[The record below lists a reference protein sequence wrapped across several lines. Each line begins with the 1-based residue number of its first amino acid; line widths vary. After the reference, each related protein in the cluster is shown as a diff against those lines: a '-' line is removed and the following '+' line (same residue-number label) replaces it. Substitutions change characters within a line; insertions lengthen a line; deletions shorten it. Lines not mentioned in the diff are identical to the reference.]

1 MRSVL
6 SALSILLAVV
16 LTAAAVPS
24 LWIERN
30 VVDEGGFVRLLEPL
44 RSDAAFQSSLA
55 NSLATTVASAS
66 GVPQA
71 FQPAAARLANEITN
85 GLTTDPG
92 FPGAWDETLRESHRL
107 NFSQAV
113 ASNSTFT
120 LELRPF
126 VDVLLKRLGSG
137 LGVQAGQ
144 APSIQVPVG
153 TPQQRSWL
161 TAAQEAAS
169 YAWPLTVGAVLAF
182 ALGFLFARR
191 RGVALGW
198 SGLGLLLVAA
208 VLAAGAF
215 FASGVASA
223 QGGSGSVATVFATR
237 AGKLFADSFL
247 PWAGVVA
254 LVGAAFLILAIALG
268 ARRRA
273 ASGRR

>member
-1 MRSVL
+1 MRSVF

-24 LWIERN
+24 LWIDRN

-44 RSDAAFQSSLA
+44 RSDSAFQSSLA
-55 NSLATTVASAS
+55 TSLGTTVASAS

-71 FQPAAARLANEITN
+71 FQPAATRLANEITN

-92 FPGAWDETLRESHRL
+92 FPAAWDETLRESHRL
-107 NFSQAV
+107 NFTQAA
-113 ASNSTFT
+113 ASTSAFT

-126 VDVLLKRLGSG
+126 VDVLLKRLGSS

-153 TPQQRSWL
+153 TAQQRSWL

-182 ALGFLFARR
+182 ALGLLFARR

-215 FASGVASA
+215 LASGVASA

-247 PWAGVVA
+247 PWAGIVA
-254 LVGAAFLILAIALG
+254 LVGAACLLLAIALG
-268 ARRRA
+268 VLRRGVR
-273 ASGRR
+273 GRR